1 MIDFATLQARVNA
14 VTLAHLGDS
23 ATLDGVAVRGTFV
36 SDPATT
42 LGMLCDKPI
51 FDMPAA
57 DAGVAPRG
65 KTLVV
70 NGNSYK
76 VSVAHKADSNGF
88 RMLEL
93 DLI

>member
-1 MIDFATLQARVNA
+1 MSFATLQQRTNAAALAR
-14 VTLAHLGDS
+14 LGDS
-23 ATLDGVAVRGTFV
+23 ATLDGVAVVGKFV

-51 FDMPAA
+51 FDLPAV
-57 DAGVAPRG
+57 DAGATPRG

-76 VSVAHKADSNGF
+76 VSVVHKADSNGF
-88 RMLEL
+88 RILEL

>member
-1 MIDFATLQARVNA
+1 MSFATLQQRTNAAVLAR
-14 VTLAHLGDS
+14 LGDS
-23 ATLDGVAVRGTFV
+23 ATLDGVAVVGKFV

-51 FDMPAA
+51 FDLPAA